1 MNRDE
6 EFNIMMERVWKLTE
20 AYKGFTTRLR
30 LLEATV
36 DKIEEREKKRL

>member
-30 LLEATV
+30 LLEAAV
-36 DKIEEREKKRL
+36 EKLEEKERKRL

>member
-6 EFNIMMERVWKLTE
+6 EFNMLLDRVYKLTE

-30 LLEATV
+30 LIESAV
-36 DKIEEREKKRL
+36 DKLEEKERKRL

>member
-30 LLEATV
+30 LMEASVEKLEE
-36 DKIEEREKKRL
+36 KERKRL

>member
-30 LLEATV
+30 LLEASV
-36 DKIEEREKKRL
+36 EKLEEKERKRL